1 MTRSS
6 SMCLESFDDIV
17 EVVDGAASLEVVLT
31 IMDLDIYSFISLLVS
46 RTIRSICSSLP
57 PMVLS
62 LSSSDMLEVVSF
74 KRLWPSTYL
83 AKLRSAS
90 AFFGDRKKIYIDIIL
105 HPSNKEKDW

>member
-57 PMVLS
+57 PMLS
-62 LSSSDMLEVVSF
+62 LSTSDMLEVVSF

-105 HPSNKEKDW
+105 HPSNKEQDW

>member
-6 SMCLESFDDIV
+6 SICLESFDDIV
-17 EVVDGAASLEVVLT
+17 EVVDSATSFDVVLT
-31 IMDLDIYSFISLLVS
+31 IIDLDIYSFISLLVS
-46 RTIRSICSSLP
+46 RTIRSICSSLT
-57 PMVLS
+57 PMLC

-90 AFFGDRKKIYIDIIL
+90 AFFGGRKKIYIDIIL
-105 HPSNKEKDW
+105 HPSNKEQDW